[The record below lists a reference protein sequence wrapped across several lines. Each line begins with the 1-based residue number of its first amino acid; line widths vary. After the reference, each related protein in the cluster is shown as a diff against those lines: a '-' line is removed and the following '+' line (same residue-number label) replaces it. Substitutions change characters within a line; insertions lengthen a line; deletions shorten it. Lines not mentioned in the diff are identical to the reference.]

1 MDANT
6 QLSPLVSFDV
16 APRVAVGGRRKRA
29 FDIVFATLGL
39 LGSGILFLVVA
50 VVLRLTSRGPVFFRH
65 ERVGL
70 NGETF
75 MCLKFRTMHCNADEI
90 LAKTLATSPE
100 AREEWREYRKLKND
114 PRIIPVV
121 GNFLRK
127 TSLDELPQLINV
139 LRGDMSIVGP
149 RPVTPEEIGLYGEYA
164 REVLTVRPGVTGLW
178 QVSGRNWLTFDQRVA
193 LDTSYV
199 RSWSMFADGRII
211 VRTVAVLLTGQG
223 AY

>member
-164 REVLTVRPGVTGLW
+164 WEVLTVRPGVTGLW

>member
-1 MDANT
+1 M
-6 QLSPLVSFDV
+6 
-16 APRVAVGGRRKRA
+16 AVGGRRKRA
-29 FDIVFATLGL
+29 FDIVFAAAGL
-39 LGSGILFLVVA
+39 VASSILFLVVA

-164 REVLTVRPGVTGLW
+164 REVLTVRPGVTG
-178 QVSGRNWLTFDQRVA
+178 
-193 LDTSYV
+193 
-199 RSWSMFADGRII
+199 
-211 VRTVAVLLTGQG
+211 
-223 AY
+223 